1 MQREG
6 QNREKLHILMVS
18 ICRKQAKRGKSCP
31 LREVFSKETQP
42 QGGLGAGD
50 RWKIEPAQRGS
61 MRFFGSEGNR
71 SARIEEAFLG

>member
-18 ICRKQAKRGKSCP
+18 ICRKFYRKRKILPASG
-31 LREVFSKETQP
+31 EVFQRNTA
-42 QGGLGAGD
+42 AG
-50 RWKIEPAQRGS
+50 R
-61 MRFFGSEGNR
+61 FGSRGQVENRASAEGQRAIFWEEGNR